1 MATPEKGVQMQMG
14 NHTRSRRGTR
24 LRRLAAVA
32 FALCAGLAASVAQA
46 DISVIQ
52 SLPLSGSQA
61 VTGHALNAGARLYFD
76 WLNLNGG
83 IHGETVRL
91 VARDDE
97 QKVEQTVRNVRDMAK
112 VDNPVA
118 LLTVVGT
125 ANVEALMREGVL
137 AEARLPLVGPATGAS
152 SMTGDPLVFPIK
164 ASYRQEIDKMITAL
178 VTIGIT
184 RIGVLYQ
191 DDALGKEAIAGV
203 ERTLKAH
210 GLPIAAMASY
220 PRNTASVG
228 PAVDK
233 LLAADVQ
240 AIFLGATA
248 APAGQFVRQYRERGG
263 GAQLL
268 GLSSID
274 PGILQKI
281 AGLDAVRGYSL
292 ALVMPNPGKSV
303 HPVIREFNRAR
314 AAVGATDVELSF
326 RAVEG
331 FVAAKVLAE
340 AIRRA
345 GPKPTREQV
354 QHALAGLHDYDVGGG
369 FTVDFTDRSRPGS
382 HYVELGVVGP
392 NGLVIQ

>member
-1 MATPEKGVQMQMG
+1 M
-14 NHTRSRRGTR
+14 
-24 LRRLAAVA
+24 LWAV
-32 FALCAGLAASVAQA
+32 LAASAARA
-46 DISVIQ
+46 DISIIQ

-61 VTGHALNAGARLYFD
+61 ATGRALNAGARLYFD
-76 WLNLNGG
+76 WLNLDGG
-83 IHGETVRL
+83 INGETIRL

-97 QKVEQTVRNVRDMAK
+97 QKIEQTLRNVRDMAK
-112 VDNPVA
+112 IDNPLAV
-118 LLTVVGT
+118 LTV
-125 ANVEALMREGVL
+125 
-137 AEARLPLVGPATGAS
+137 VGPATGAS

-164 ASYRQEIDKMITAL
+164 ASYRQEMDKMVGAL
-178 VTIGIT
+178 VTIGVT

-191 DDALGKEAIAGV
+191 DDALGKEVLAGV
-203 ERTLKAH
+203 ERTLRPHRLA
-210 GLPIAAMASY
+210 IATTASY
-220 PRNTASVG
+220 PRNTAAVQ

-248 APAGQFVRQYRERGG
+248 EPAAQFIKQYRARGG

-274 PGILQKI
+274 PGILLKV
-281 AGLDAVRGYSL
+281 AGIDAVRGYSL

-303 HPVIREFNRAR
+303 NPVIREFNRAR
-314 AAVGATDVELSF
+314 TAVGAKDVEPSF

-340 AIRRA
+340 AVRRA
-345 GPKPTREQV
+345 GPKPTRDLVRRE
-354 QHALAGLHDYDVGGG
+354 LANLRNFDVGGG
-369 FTVDFTDRSRPGS
+369 FVVDFADRSRPGS

>member
-1 MATPEKGVQMQMG
+1 MQMG

-24 LRRLAAVA
+24 LRRLGAIALT
-32 FALCAGLAASVAQA
+32 LCAGLTASVAQA
-46 DISVIQ
+46 DISIIQ

-61 VTGHALNAGARLYFD
+61 VTGRALNAGARLYFD

-97 QKVEQTVRNVRDMAK
+97 QKVEQTVRNVRDMARI
-112 VDNPVA
+112 DNPVA

-164 ASYRQEIDKMITAL
+164 ASYQQEIDKMITAL
-178 VTIGIT
+178 VTIGVT

-191 DDALGKEAIAGV
+191 DDALGKEATTGV

-210 GLPIAAMASY
+210 KLAIAAMASY

-248 APAGQFVRQYRERGG
+248 EPAAQFVRQYRERGG

-274 PGILQKI
+274 PGILQKV

-314 AAVGATDVELSF
+314 AAVGAKDVDLSF

-354 QHALAGLHDYDVGGG
+354 RHELTGLRDYDVGGG

>member
-1 MATPEKGVQMQMG
+1 MQMG
-14 NHTRSRRGTR
+14 NHTRGRRETR
-24 LRRLAAVA
+24 LRRLGTIAL
-32 FALCAGLAASVAQA
+32 ALCAGLATAVAHA
-46 DISVIQ
+46 DVSVIQ

-61 VTGHALNAGARLYFD
+61 VTGRALNAGARLYFD

-83 IHGETVRL
+83 INGETIRL

-97 QKVEQTVRNVRDMAK
+97 QKIEQTVRNVRDMAR

-152 SMTGDPLVFPIK
+152 SMTTDPLVFPIK
-164 ASYRQEIDKMITAL
+164 ASYQQEIDKMITAL
-178 VTIGIT
+178 VTIGVT

-191 DDALGKEAIAGV
+191 EDALGKEATTGV

-210 GLPIAAMASY
+210 ALAITAMASY
-220 PRNTASVG
+220 PRNTANVG

-248 APAGQFVRQYRERGG
+248 EPAAQFVRQYRARGG
-263 GAQLL
+263 EAQLL

-274 PGILQKI
+274 PGILQKV

-303 HPVIREFNRAR
+303 NPVIREFNRTR
-314 AAVGATDVELSF
+314 AAVGAKDVDLSF

-354 QHALAGLHDYDVGGG
+354 RHALTELRDYDVGGG

-382 HYVELGVVGP
+382 HYIELGVVGP

>member
-1 MATPEKGVQMQMG
+1 MQMG
-14 NHTRSRRGTR
+14 NHTRGRRETR
-24 LRRLAAVA
+24 LRRLGTIAL
-32 FALCAGLAASVAQA
+32 ALCAGLATAVAHA
-46 DISVIQ
+46 DVSVIQ

-61 VTGHALNAGARLYFD
+61 VTGRALNAGARLYFD

-83 IHGETVRL
+83 INGETIRL

-97 QKVEQTVRNVRDMAK
+97 QKIEQTVRNVRDMAR

-152 SMTGDPLVFPIK
+152 SMTTDSLVFPIK
-164 ASYRQEIDKMITAL
+164 ASYQQEIDKMITAL
-178 VTIGIT
+178 VTIGVT

-191 DDALGKEAIAGV
+191 EDALGKEATTGV

-210 GLPIAAMASY
+210 ALAITAMASY
-220 PRNTASVG
+220 PRNTANVG

-248 APAGQFVRQYRERGG
+248 EPAAQFVRQYRARGG
-263 GAQLL
+263 EAQLL

-274 PGILQKI
+274 PGILQKV

-303 HPVIREFNRAR
+303 NPVIREFNRAR
-314 AAVGATDVELSF
+314 AAVGAKDVDLSF

-354 QHALAGLHDYDVGGG
+354 RHELTGLRDYDVGGG

-382 HYVELGVVGP
+382 HYIELGVVGP

>member
-1 MATPEKGVQMQMG
+1 MG
-14 NHTRSRRGTR
+14 NHTRGRRETR
-24 LRRLAAVA
+24 LRRLGAIAL
-32 FALCAGLAASVAQA
+32 ALCAGLATAVAHA
-46 DISVIQ
+46 DVSVIQ

-61 VTGHALNAGARLYFD
+61 VTGRALNAGARLYFD

-83 IHGETVRL
+83 INGETIRL

-97 QKVEQTVRNVRDMAK
+97 QKIEQTVRNVRDMAR

-152 SMTGDPLVFPIK
+152 SMTTDPLVFPIK
-164 ASYRQEIDKMITAL
+164 ASYQQEIDKMITAL
-178 VTIGIT
+178 VTIGVT

-191 DDALGKEAIAGV
+191 EDALGKEAITGV

-210 GLPIAAMASY
+210 ALAITAMASY
-220 PRNTASVG
+220 QRNTANVG

-248 APAGQFVRQYRERGG
+248 EPAAQFVRQYRARGG
-263 GAQLL
+263 EAQLL

-274 PGILQKI
+274 PGILQKV

-303 HPVIREFNRAR
+303 NPVIREFNRAR
-314 AAVGATDVELSF
+314 AAVGAKDVDLSF

-354 QHALAGLHDYDVGGG
+354 RHALTGLRDYDVGGG

-382 HYVELGVVGP
+382 HYIELGVVGP

>member
-1 MATPEKGVQMQMG
+1 MQTG
-14 NHTRSRRGTR
+14 NQARCRGARWRRS
-24 LRRLAAVA
+24 LAAT
-32 FALCAGLAASVAQA
+32 FTLCAVLAAPAVHA
-46 DISVIQ
+46 DISIIQ
-52 SLPLSGSQA
+52 SLPLTGSQA
-61 VTGHALNAGARLYFD
+61 ATGRALNAGARLYFD
-76 WLNLNGG
+76 WLNLDGG
-83 IHGETVRL
+83 INGETIRL

-97 QKVEQTVRNVRDMAK
+97 QKVEQTLRNVRDMAK
-112 VDNPVA
+112 IDNPVA

-125 ANVEALMREGVL
+125 ANVEALMHNGVL
-137 AEARLPLVGPATGAS
+137 AEAGLPLVGPATGAS
-152 SMTGDPLVFPIK
+152 SMTSDPLVFPIK
-164 ASYRQEIDKMITAL
+164 ASYQQEIDKMVGAL
-178 VTIGIT
+178 VTIGVT

-191 DDALGKEAIAGV
+191 NDALGKEALGGV

-210 GLPIAAMASY
+210 KLAIAATASY
-220 PRNTASVG
+220 PRNTAAVG

-233 LLAADVQ
+233 LLGTDVQ

-248 APAGQFVRQYRERGG
+248 EPAAQFVKQYRTRGG

-274 PGILQKI
+274 PAILLKVAGI
-281 AGLDAVRGYSL
+281 DAVRGYSL
-292 ALVMPNPGKSV
+292 AMVMPNPGKSV
-303 HPVIREFNRAR
+303 NPVIREFNRAR
-314 AAVGATDVELSF
+314 AAVGAKDVELSF

-340 AIRRA
+340 AVRRA

-354 QHALAGLHDYDVGGG
+354 RRELARLRNFDVGGG
-369 FTVDFTDRSRPGS
+369 FMVDFSDRTRPGS

>member
-1 MATPEKGVQMQMG
+1 MQTG
-14 NHTRSRRGTR
+14 HHARSRGAR
-24 LRRLAAVA
+24 LRWPLAVA
-32 FALCAGLAASVAQA
+32 FTLWAGLAAPAAHA

-61 VTGHALNAGARLYFD
+61 GTGRALHAGARLYFD
-76 WLNLNGG
+76 WLNLDGG
-83 IHGETVRL
+83 IHGERIRL

-97 QKVEQTVRNVRDMAK
+97 QKVEQTLRNVRDMAR

-118 LLTVVGT
+118 ALTVVGT
-125 ANVEALMREGVL
+125 ANMEALMRSGVL
-137 AEARLPLVGPATGAS
+137 ADANLPLVGPATGAS

-164 ASYRQEIDKMITAL
+164 ASYQQEIDKMIGAL
-178 VTIGIT
+178 VIIGVT
-184 RIGVLYQ
+184 RIGALVQ
-191 DDALGKEAIAGV
+191 DDAFGREALAGV
-203 ERTLKAH
+203 ERALKLHKLA
-210 GLPIAAMASY
+210 IAATATY
-220 PRNTASVG
+220 PRNTAAVR

-233 LLAADVQ
+233 LLGADVQ

-248 APAGQFVRQYRERGG
+248 EPAAQFVKQYRARGG
-263 GAQLL
+263 GAQLF

-274 PGILQKI
+274 PATLLKVAGI
-281 AGLDAVRGYSL
+281 DAVRGYSL

-303 HPVIREFNRAR
+303 NPVIREFNRAR
-314 AAVGATDVELSF
+314 AAVGAKDVEPSS

-340 AIRRA
+340 AVRRA
-345 GPKPTREQV
+345 GPKPTRDQV
-354 QHALAGLHDYDVGGG
+354 RHALANLHNFDVGGG
-369 FTVDFTDRSRPGS
+369 FLVDFSDRTRPGS

>member
-1 MATPEKGVQMQMG
+1 MQTG
-14 NHTRSRRGTR
+14 NHTRSRGARGRTWR
-24 LRRLAAVA
+24 GRPWAAA
-32 FALCAGLAASVAQA
+32 LAASLTVCAVLAASAARA
-46 DISVIQ
+46 DISIIQ

-61 VTGHALNAGARLYFD
+61 ATGRALNAGARLYFD
-76 WLNLNGG
+76 WLNLDGG
-83 IHGETVRL
+83 INGETIRL

-97 QKVEQTVRNVRDMAK
+97 QKVEQTLRNVRDMARI
-112 VDNPVA
+112 DNPVA
-118 LLTVVGT
+118 ALTVVGT
-125 ANVEALMREGVL
+125 ANVEALMRNGVL
-137 AEARLPLVGPATGAS
+137 AEANLPLVGPATGAS

-164 ASYRQEIDKMITAL
+164 ASYQQEMDKMVSAL
-178 VTIGIT
+178 VTIGVT

-191 DDALGKEAIAGV
+191 DDALGKEALAGV
-203 ERTLKAH
+203 ERTLKPYK
-210 GLPIAAMASY
+210 LTIAATASY
-220 PRNTASVG
+220 QRNTVTVG

-233 LLAADVQ
+233 LLSTDVQ

-248 APAGQFVRQYRERGG
+248 EPAAQFVKQYRARGG

-274 PGILQKI
+274 PGILLKV
-281 AGLDAVRGYSL
+281 AGIEAVRGYSL

-303 HPVIREFNRAR
+303 NPVIREFNRAR
-314 AAVGATDVELSF
+314 TAVGAKDVDLSF

-340 AIRRA
+340 AVRRA
-345 GPKPTREQV
+345 GPKPTRDQV
-354 QHALAGLHDYDVGGG
+354 RRELANLRNFDVGGG
-369 FTVDFTDRSRPGS
+369 FVVDFSDRTRPGS